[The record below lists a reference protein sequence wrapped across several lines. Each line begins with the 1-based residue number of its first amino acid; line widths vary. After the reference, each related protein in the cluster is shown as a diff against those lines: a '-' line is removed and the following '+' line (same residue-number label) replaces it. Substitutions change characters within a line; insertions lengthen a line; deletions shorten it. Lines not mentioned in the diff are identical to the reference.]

1 MDLER
6 PRNTF
11 WQRVRQLIN
20 ILCKETGMEESKPQ
34 SQTYIAVDY
43 YNLQDYE
50 FISRA
55 AFSLEDMKV
64 SFFFAYYTNQLNN
77 TL

>member
-1 MDLER
+1 MDLE
-6 PRNTF
+6 TLF
-11 WQRVRQLIN
+11 GKELRQFIN
-20 ILCKETGMEESKPQ
+20 ILCKEIGIGESKPQ

-55 AFSLEDMKV
+55 AFSLEDI
-64 SFFFAYYTNQLNN
+64 SFFCILHRPA
-77 TL
+77 